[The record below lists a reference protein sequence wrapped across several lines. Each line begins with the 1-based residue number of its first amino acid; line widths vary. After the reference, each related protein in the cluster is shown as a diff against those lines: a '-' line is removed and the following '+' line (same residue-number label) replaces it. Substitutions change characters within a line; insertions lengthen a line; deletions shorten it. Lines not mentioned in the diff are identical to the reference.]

1 MSVGIPRSLVKKD
14 IFFSKTETVEAEEG
28 VASHEGEG
36 CSDHESAKERVTS
49 YGNYAA

>member
-14 IFFSKTETVEAEEG
+14 IFFSKTETVEAE

-36 CSDHESAKERVTS
+36 CSDHQSAKERVTCHL
-49 YGNYAA
+49 NYQ